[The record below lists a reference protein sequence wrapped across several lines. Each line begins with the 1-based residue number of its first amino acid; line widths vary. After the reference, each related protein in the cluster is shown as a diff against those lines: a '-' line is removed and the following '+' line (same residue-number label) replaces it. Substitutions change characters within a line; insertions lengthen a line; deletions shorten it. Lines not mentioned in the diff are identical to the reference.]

1 MTLAARQVLEDCKEA
16 ANDIDGK
23 VQGSAWRRRYV
34 VAVVLLRTV
43 GYVLGRI
50 ACENT
55 KYKAAIKNEWAEL
68 NKSKPDPPI
77 FWEFIDKVR
86 NNIVH
91 EYIIH
96 AEQGATVF
104 IGQNKPTEN
113 HYTINDGY
121 YKGYDQRD
129 LLKEAIEWWEAYIDR
144 IDQASP

>member
-55 KYKAAIKNEWAEL
+55 KYKAAIK
-68 NKSKPDPPI
+68 
-77 FWEFIDKVR
+77 
-86 NNIVH
+86 
-91 EYIIH
+91 
-96 AEQGATVF
+96 Q
-104 IGQNKPTEN
+104 
-113 HYTINDGY
+113 
-121 YKGYDQRD
+121 
-129 LLKEAIEWWEAYIDR
+129 
-144 IDQASP
+144 

>member
-1 MTLAARQVLEDCKEA
+1 M
-16 ANDIDGK
+16 
-23 VQGSAWRRRYV
+23 
-34 VAVVLLRTV
+34 AVVLLRTV

-77 FWEFIDKVR
+77 FWEFVDKVR